1 MLHCVQR
8 SEPLRLQ
15 KAIGSIDIAD
25 TANDPRMTPAV
36 MLKLGDAAM
45 QMGAVRRAFEL
56 YNEVL
61 QTTPK
66 DAAKAIAA
74 RQRMILSVP
83 DWHARMMNDTRRN
96 QAYDTAIRRAVKP
109 GARVF
114 EIGTGAGLLAMMAAR
129 AGAAQ
134 VISCEMNP
142 AVAEAAREIV
152 ACNGFADQITI
163 LNKHSR
169 DVTLDDLGGPAD
181 VLLSEIVD
189 DCILGEGVLP
199 AHEGALRL
207 LKPGAKIIPT
217 RGKVR
222 AALVETQ
229 AAQSSML
236 DNVDGFDVRLFRKF
250 INHRNRIA
258 SGDVRTK
265 MASEPVE
272 VFNFDLTCPVI
283 AEPAETTVSLR
294 ALGGKA
300 NAVAH
305 WIVLDLDDITSY
317 ENCPDADF
325 RSCWE
330 IPLIPLA
337 EPIELQPGESFAIH
351 ASHDRSRLTVW
362 V

>member
-1 MLHCVQR
+1 
-8 SEPLRLQ
+8 
-15 KAIGSIDIAD
+15 
-25 TANDPRMTPAV
+25 

-45 QMGAVRRAFEL
+45 QMGAVSKAFEL
-56 YNEVL
+56 YTEVL
-61 QTTPK
+61 NA
-66 DAAKAIAA
+66 AAKDSAEAIAA
-74 RQRMILSVP
+74 HRRMILSVP
-83 DWHARMMNDTRRN
+83 DWHSRMMNDTRRN
-96 QAYDTAIRRAVKP
+96 QAYDVAIRRAVTP

-129 AGAAQ
+129 AGAGH
-134 VISCEMNP
+134 VISCELNP

-152 ACNGFADQITI
+152 ACNGYADRITI

-169 DVTLDDLGGPAD
+169 DVTLNDLGGPAD

-199 AHEGALRL
+199 AHEAAIAL
-207 LKPGAKIIPT
+207 LKPGAKIIPA
-217 RGKVR
+217 RGQVR
-222 AALVETQ
+222 VALVDTHI
-229 AAQSSML
+229 AQSSML
-236 DNVDGFDVRLFRKF
+236 DHVDGFDVRPFRKF
-250 INHRNRIA
+250 INHRNKIS
-258 SGDVRTK
+258 SGDARTK
-265 MASEPVE
+265 MASEPADL
-272 VFNFDLTCPVI
+272 FSFDFSCPDI
-283 AEPAETTVSLR
+283 AEPAETSVALR
-294 ALGGKA
+294 ANGGSA

-305 WIVLDLDDITSY
+305 WIRLELDDVTMY

-337 EPIELQPGESFAIH
+337 APVELKPDEAFAVN